1 MRKVYFLSVAVVLL
15 ILIAPG
21 PAPATPPKVIEFVMG
36 TTWVKDS
43 SIGAAQVAWA
53 EELEKR
59 TNGQMKVGQMTWAG
73 AVAAP
78 ATVYELLGKGV
89 IDLAGLTPL
98 YSPSN
103 FQLSIALAP
112 LFLNQGQG
120 IYELQGELLKR
131 IPEVEAE
138 CAKMNIKVVAW
149 FHPSTTPLTTNFTF
163 DSMDGLKAKRIRTL
177 GPMTDMV
184 KAWGGVP
191 LAVSTANMY
200 TAMQKGTVD
209 GVTSCPL
216 SYVEGMRLYEVAKQI
231 TDFRFGLY
239 TMWTALGMNLDK
251 WNSLTDSQKKVI
263 NEIAPVLAAVN
274 KEGEYKQ
281 GMDALK
287 HARERGVKIV
297 LLSPEEAEA
306 WQRVANPEAL
316 WDKSLAGAEQ
326 AGYKDVWKYKD
337 MIKNF
342 LTDYE
347 KSHPYKSLVEEF
359 LELEKQGKQ

>member
-1 MRKVYFLSVAVVLL
+1 MKKAYFLSVTVMLL
-15 ILIAPG
+15 ILMAPG
-21 PAPATPPKVIEFVMG
+21 TAPAAPPKAVGFVMG

-43 SIGAAQVAWA
+43 SFGAAQIAWA

-59 TNGQMKVGQMTWAG
+59 TNGQMKVRQMTWAG
-73 AVAAP
+73 AIAAP
-78 ATVYELLGKGV
+78 ATVYELLGKDV
-89 IDLAGLTPL
+89 IDLAPLTPL

-103 FQLSIALAP
+103 FRLSIALAP
-112 LFLNQGQG
+112 LFLNDGQG
-120 IYELQGELLKR
+120 IYELQGELLKK

-138 CAKMNIKVVAW
+138 WAKMNIKVIAW
-149 FHPSTTPLTTNFTF
+149 FQPATTPLTTNFTF

-177 GPMTDMV
+177 GPMTDMI
-184 KAWGGVP
+184 KKWGGVP
-191 LAVSTANMY
+191 LNVSTADMY
-200 TAMQKGTVD
+200 TAMQKGTID
-209 GVTSCPL
+209 GVTSAPL

-231 TDFRFGLY
+231 TDFRFGFY
-239 TMWTALGMNLDK
+239 AMWTALGMNLDK

-263 NEIAPVLAAVN
+263 DEIAPVLAAVN
-274 KEGEYKQ
+274 KEREYKQ

-287 HARERGVKIV
+287 HASEQGVKIV
-297 LLSPEEAEA
+297 LLSPEGAKA

-342 LTDYE
+342 LADYE
-347 KSHPYKSLVEEF
+347 KSHSYKSLVEEF
-359 LELEKQGKQ
+359 LELKKQGK